1 MRLDQYAILQT
12 LDDTFTNLTTQSGD
26 AFLPGGRVRTDLMPG
41 STLYNSDYRDDDGE
55 LSFEASFTFGL
66 VTPATGLG
74 DTYRSICAN
83 QDPRYTSQ
91 WPIMFDV
98 YNQELIRDRWSCN
111 DDIFDPSKA
120 AWTIGRM
127 ADNIM
132 NDILSH
138 RDAEQHP
145 DYPNPDIWYALEK
158 LAVVVRK
165 LLINAV
171 TVVDMA
177 NAVDESL
184 RTPALLSVLAK
195 MGCTFRAM

>member
-12 LDDTFTNLTTQSGD
+12 LDDTFTNLITQEGD
-26 AFLPGGRVRTDLMPG
+26 AFLPGGRVRTDLCPG
-41 STLYNSDYRDDDGE
+41 STMYQTDYRDADGE
-55 LSFEASFTFGL
+55 LDFEASFVFGL
-66 VTPATGLG
+66 VTPASRLG
-74 DTYRSICAN
+74 DTYRNICAN
-83 QDPRYTSQ
+83 QDPRYPSQ
-91 WPIMFDV
+91 WPIMYDV
-98 YNQELIRDRWSCN
+98 HNCELVRDRWSCN
-111 DDIFDPSKA
+111 DDIFDPSTA

-132 NDILSH
+132 DDILSH
-138 RDAEQHP
+138 RDADQNPE
-145 DYPNPDIWYALEK
+145 YPNPDLWYALEK

-177 NAVDESL
+177 NAADESL
-184 RTPALLSVLAK
+184 RTPALLSVLSK